1 MCPCRLLTRSVC
13 PQEDLEL
20 VNHLSGAKRRYM
32 KISFLTVQA
41 LLSVRGKLLGKV
53 SKNRRRLGVDE
64 TYSELD
70 AASARDEGGGGG
82 GAAGGP
88 GKDFT
93 DFIYDL
99 REYDV
104 TYYQRF
110 AVDKG
115 IRVGL
120 WYMAAMETG
129 SIALEK
135 RSDLLDRAR
144 MKVLAFDIETTHA
157 PMRFPDSEVD
167 W

>member
-1 MCPCRLLTRSVC
+1 M
-13 PQEDLEL
+13 
-20 VNHLSGAKRRYM
+20 NHLSGAKRRYM

-41 LLSVRGKLLGKV
+41 LLSVRGKLMSKV

-70 AASARDEGGGGG
+70 TASARDEGGNDGN
-82 GAAGGP
+82 AP

-120 WYMAAMETG
+120 WYMAAVETG
-129 SIALEK
+129 SVALEK
-135 RSDLLDRAR
+135 RSDLMDRAR